1 LILCGFP
8 QINLLIQIDALNWG
22 QAQYNP
28 RFATFDFGD
37 LEKAA
42 DDRTRLS

>member
-1 LILCGFP
+1 MEWSA
-8 QINLLIQIDALNWG
+8 ALS
-22 QAQYNP
+22 

-42 DDRTRLS
+42 DDRARLK